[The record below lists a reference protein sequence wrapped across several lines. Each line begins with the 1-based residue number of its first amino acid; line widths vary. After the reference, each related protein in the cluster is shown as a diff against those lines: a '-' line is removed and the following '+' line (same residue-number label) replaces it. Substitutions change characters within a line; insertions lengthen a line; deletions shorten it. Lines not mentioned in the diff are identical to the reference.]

1 MDRSTRFAPGFQ
13 ANYSASLMSLNR
25 RAGRVYGLALALAA
39 LGALVAGAAVLDLL
53 RGFDVPAARATHL
66 RVLGE
71 RLTAPSLNLEDALIL
86 PLAALGLAAL
96 ARGASSSMR
105 QVAAQRRFLDSLAFA
120 GRLPS
125 HPHVRLVDDDRPQAF
140 CAGHLRPRVYVSR
153 GTVRMLGAAEL
164 DAVLAHEAHHR
175 LRRDPLRI
183 AAARGL
189 CDALFFLPVLRRLT
203 ECYCALAELSAD
215 EAAVGSLDGD
225 PAPLAS
231 AMLTFGEAT
240 DPAVVG
246 IAPERVDHLLGRSP
260 GWGLPGMLLA
270 VGAASIALIGLLA
283 WQVGRGALI
292 TTSLNLPLLSS
303 QPCVVVLAFVPFA
316 LSAAAVWLLRR
327 SSVRYA

>member
-1 MDRSTRFAPGFQ
+1 MT
-13 ANYSASLMSLNR
+13 R
-25 RAGRVYGLALALAA
+25 RASRVYGLAVAVAA
-39 LGALVAGAAVLDLL
+39 LGSLATTAAVLDLL
-53 RGFDVPAARATHL
+53 RGIDVQSAHAAHL
-66 RVLGE
+66 RVLGD
-71 RLTAPSLNLEDALIL
+71 RLTAPAINVAAAVML
-86 PLAALGLAAL
+86 PLAAIGLISVIQ
-96 ARGASSSMR
+96 GMR
-105 QVAAQRRFLDSLAFA
+105 SCVRQLAAQRRFLDSIAVT

-125 HPHVRLVDDDRPQAF
+125 HPEVWLVDDDRPQAF
-140 CAGHLRPRVYVSR
+140 CAGHARPRVFVST
-153 GTVRMLGAAEL
+153 GAVRLLEAVEL

-203 ECYCALAELSAD
+203 GRYCALAELSAD
-215 EAAVGSLDGD
+215 EAAVSSLDGD
-225 PAPLAS
+225 AAPLAS
-231 AMLTFGEAT
+231 AMLTFGEAA

-292 TTSLNLPLLSS
+292 TTSLNLPLLSG

>member
-1 MDRSTRFAPGFQ
+1 
-13 ANYSASLMSLNR
+13 MSLNH

-53 RGFDVPAARATHL
+53 RGFDVEAARATHL

-71 RLTAPSLNLEDALIL
+71 RLTAPSLNLEAAIIL
-86 PLAALGLAAL
+86 PLAALGLASI
-96 ARGASSSMR
+96 ARGARSSIR
-105 QVAAQRRFLDSLAFA
+105 QVAAQRRFLASLAFA

-125 HPHVRLVDDDRPQAF
+125 HPEVRLVDDDRPQAF

-153 GTVRMLGAAEL
+153 ATVRMLGAAEL

-203 ECYCALAELSAD
+203 ERYCALAELGAD
-215 EAAVGSLDGD
+215 EAAVRRAGGD
-225 PAPLAS
+225 TSPLAS
-231 AMLTFGEAT
+231 ALLAFDEAA

-246 IAPERVDHLLGRSP
+246 IAPERVDHLLGASP
-260 GWGLPGMLLA
+260 GWGLPSVLLALAATTIAA
-270 VGAASIALIGLLA
+270 VGALA
-283 WQVGRGALI
+283 WQVGRGALV
-292 TTSLNLPLLSS
+292 TTSLSLPVLSR
-303 QPCVVVLAFVPFA
+303 QPCVVVLASVPLA
-316 LSAAAVWLLRR
+316 LAAGAAWMARR
-327 SSVRYA
+327 RA